1 MKSLI
6 AALGI
11 GVFASLVLFWLMQ
24 LMIMPRHQSIKNT
37 ETLNMVDFV
46 RLKRESPPKDK
57 PKPPERQKPP
67 EQVQS
72 AKKPAPPKKVLPP
85 LKPQPIAKVQPQKP
99 VQAPKPDLD
108 MPKLDVAAPTK
119 RSGESQVSVPKAST
133 SQGSGEGI
141 DTSPASGKDKGNG
154 SGMGHGTGNGI
165 NSGVIALVR
174 IPPDYPKRA
183 ANRGIQ
189 GWVKIEFTITA
200 TGTVKEAVVVE
211 AKPDDIFDEA
221 ALKAISQWK
230 FKEKIVNG
238 VAVEQRAVQV
248 LQFKLR

>member
-24 LMIMPRHQSIKNT
+24 LMIMPKHQSIKNT

-46 RLKRESPPKDK
+46 RLKREPPPKEK
-57 PKPPERQKPP
+57 PKPPEKQKPL

-72 AKKPAPPKKVLPP
+72 AKKPAPPKKVRPP
-85 LKPQPIAKVQPQKP
+85 LKPQPAAKVQPQKP

-108 MPKLDVAAPTK
+108 MPKLDLAAPVKNLVDT
-119 RSGESQVSVPKAST
+119 QISVPP
-133 SQGSGEGI
+133 
-141 DTSPASGKDKGNG
+141 SPAPSASPKPPSNTEKP
-154 SGMGHGTGNGI
+154 GTGGGVT
-165 NSGVIALVR
+165 SGVIALVR

-200 TGTVKEAVVVE
+200 KGTVKEAVVVE
-211 AKPDDIFDEA
+211 AKPGDIFDEA

>member
-46 RLKRESPPKDK
+46 RLKREPPPKDK

-72 AKKPAPPKKVLPP
+72 AKKPAPPKTVQPP

-108 MPKLDVAAPTK
+108 MPKLDLAAPVKNLVDT
-119 RSGESQVSVPKAST
+119 QVSVPP
-133 SQGSGEGI
+133 
-141 DTSPASGKDKGNG
+141 SPAPSASPKPPRNTEKP
-154 SGMGHGTGNGI
+154 GTGGGVT
-165 NSGVIALVR
+165 SGVIALVR